1 MLRRDGVEYVSSR
14 GISDAIGV
22 DASQIAKDLSH
33 LGLRGKTRIGYEVA
47 ALERELRGYLGF
59 DIGHNA
65 VIVGVGSLGGALIQ
79 DRGLQRYGLN
89 IVAGIDVNADRA
101 RTQRPGRRR
110 PPHGRRRARHLE
122 LHPLP
127 HTRARRSDSHQYIHI
142 FPPRGDV
149 QPHGQRLAMKTLLVS
164 LTTGKLQLR
173 QVPDSALLTGGRP
186 LFLPEHLT
194 GTDLTVL
201 PAVRISR
208 LGLAVSERFA
218 DRYFD
223 ATTLVAL
230 NVPLSGADETDF
242 VADNALVVGQW
253 QPLPADGTWTA
264 ALPGDPAIASMRLHD
279 SFVAAVSA
287 VSQRSTLKTGDI
299 IALLPG
305 ITTIHAGINDRVE
318 LTLNDSKVL
327 DFKIK

>member
-1 MLRRDGVEYVSSR
+1 M
-14 GISDAIGV
+14 
-22 DASQIAKDLSH
+22 
-33 LGLRGKTRIGYEVA
+33 
-47 ALERELRGYLGF
+47 
-59 DIGHNA
+59 
-65 VIVGVGSLGGALIQ
+65 
-79 DRGLQRYGLN
+79 
-89 IVAGIDVNADRA
+89 
-101 RTQRPGRRR
+101 
-110 PPHGRRRARHLE
+110 
-122 LHPLP
+122 
-127 HTRARRSDSHQYIHI
+127 
-142 FPPRGDV
+142 
-149 QPHGQRLAMKTLLVS
+149 
-164 LTTGKLQLR
+164 
-173 QVPDSALLTGGRP
+173 
-186 LFLPEHLT
+186 
-194 GTDLTVL
+194 
-201 PAVRISR
+201 
-208 LGLAVSERFA
+208 
-218 DRYFD
+218 
-223 ATTLVAL
+223 AL

>member
-1 MLRRDGVEYVSSR
+1 
-14 GISDAIGV
+14 
-22 DASQIAKDLSH
+22 
-33 LGLRGKTRIGYEVA
+33 
-47 ALERELRGYLGF
+47 
-59 DIGHNA
+59 
-65 VIVGVGSLGGALIQ
+65 
-79 DRGLQRYGLN
+79 
-89 IVAGIDVNADRA
+89 
-101 RTQRPGRRR
+101 
-110 PPHGRRRARHLE
+110 
-122 LHPLP
+122 
-127 HTRARRSDSHQYIHI
+127 
-142 FPPRGDV
+142 
-149 QPHGQRLAMKTLLVS
+149 MKTLLVS

-208 LGLAVSERFA
+208 LG
-218 DRYFD
+218 
-223 ATTLVAL
+223 
-230 NVPLSGADETDF
+230 LSGADETDF

>member
-1 MLRRDGVEYVSSR
+1 
-14 GISDAIGV
+14 
-22 DASQIAKDLSH
+22 
-33 LGLRGKTRIGYEVA
+33 
-47 ALERELRGYLGF
+47 
-59 DIGHNA
+59 
-65 VIVGVGSLGGALIQ
+65 
-79 DRGLQRYGLN
+79 
-89 IVAGIDVNADRA
+89 
-101 RTQRPGRRR
+101 
-110 PPHGRRRARHLE
+110 
-122 LHPLP
+122 
-127 HTRARRSDSHQYIHI
+127 
-142 FPPRGDV
+142 
-149 QPHGQRLAMKTLLVS
+149 MKTLLVS

-223 ATTLVAL
+223 AATLVAL

-264 ALPGDPAIASMRLHD
+264 ALPGDPATASMRLHD